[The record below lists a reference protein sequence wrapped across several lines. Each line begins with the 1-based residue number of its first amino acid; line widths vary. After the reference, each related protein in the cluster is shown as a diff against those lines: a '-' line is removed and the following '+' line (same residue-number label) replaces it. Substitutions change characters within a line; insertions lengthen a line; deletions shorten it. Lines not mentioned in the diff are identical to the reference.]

1 MKEKYNIV
9 ISERQAVPRSK
20 RMREAGQSSSSAA
33 VLVSGTGGGGSSCD
47 GHVHTNLPALERIGF
62 DENDDKYLM
71 VRVGSVDDE
80 TGELV
85 VTREKIK
92 SGYADKAH
100 DLDED
105 SPIYE
110 KFIRK
115 DKEDRTD
122 GLLRLL
128 GGTITDNIES
138 QEFLSGVLG
147 TGFLIKRNS
156 VTGKSYAEI
165 DEIYVRLKAV
175 FDTLEIRHSTHVGGQ
190 QILSPAGMTCIRVEE
205 YDTCYRCFMK
215 ADDGSKAIQ
224 NLFAENDQAQCRDI
238 NVKEGIYENVSNQYY
253 WRLVVGV
260 GDDYIDLSKDDCD
273 TGSTVPAAGD
283 NICQLGNRLYKERQN
298 AIVISSYGSDS
309 PSFKQYA
316 GIDSYSLEGRE
327 VTVLSP
333 SGNELSGKLHIQPG
347 STGWQSLDGLPE
359 GIKEAA
365 DSAISG
371 IEFGK
376 NNLLRNS
383 GFTGDYQT
391 ANLNSDTSLDETSE
405 LYSPS
410 LKYWDVVNAVT
421 QESEISMSG
430 KEVVIKSGS
439 MTQVLFYRIISG
451 ESYIFSFYG
460 KGTSVTFSCGGYAET
475 IPLTDEYK
483 RYICRFRTL
492 SAGSILSIHSATGS
506 FCELQL
512 ERGTVPSSWGASMMD
527 NTSELAHYQELEYL
541 ASAIKDGS
549 VDILGGLVLAN
560 ILQLG
565 NYKDGRMHKVT
576 AGISGIYNND
586 DDVFAFGGGT
596 LEQAIST
603 VAKYKD
609 NPSYQ
614 PTDEELNSIAKI
626 VFTHGGRT
634 ILNDVV
640 LRGYIYALGGVF
652 SGKVSIADGK
662 ILLNEDGTGH
672 LADGKLS
679 WDLDGLSVTGA
690 IQTPY
695 REWVIDQSSKYTLD
709 IDKHRYVFVYYRKP
723 IYNKDYISRIN
734 LPDVVEGRNGSEIR
748 IFTSHERFTQDTEP
762 VYIQY
767 GLPIWFPGYNYYKDP
782 PLRTL
787 LLKGK
792 EAVFRC
798 MSFGGAVGW
807 WLQNYNDFTAE
818 ELNPVEFEPW
828 N

>member
-85 VTREKIK
+85 VTHEKIK

-147 TGFLIKRNS
+147 TGFLIKRDS

-238 NVKEGIYENVSNQYY
+238 NVKECIYENVSNQYY

-410 LKYWDVVNAVT
+410 LKYWDVVNAVA
-421 QESEISMSG
+421 QESEISISG

-614 PTDEELNSIAKI
+614 PNDEELGELAKI
-626 VFTHGGRT
+626 VLTHGGRS

-640 LRGYIYALGGVF
+640 MRGYIYGLGGIFKGKVVTGLTGNRIELDPLTNSIKMYNG
-652 SGKVSIADGK
+652 SGKTVFLLSFTEGEHQQITPVLVLNGAVNGEYENTYTK
-662 ILLNEDGTGH
+662 IIG
-672 LADGKLS
+672 S
-679 WDLDGLSVTGA
+679 SVEGSTMYSEEGA
-690 IQTPY
+690 NVDIK
-695 REWVIDQSSKYTLD
+695 WK
-709 IDKHRYVFVYYRKP
+709 IDKNGISFKKNGREISFS
-723 IYNKDYISRIN
+723 ISDWKDNNSQMRIKFDY
-734 LPDVVEGRNGSEIR
+734 LPDASTAQKGELYSENGFIK
-748 IFTSHERFTQDTEP
+748 I
-762 VYIQY
+762 
-767 GLPIWFPGYNYYKDP
+767 K
-782 PLRTL
+782 
-787 LLKGK
+787 
-792 EAVFRC
+792 
-798 MSFGGAVGW
+798 
-807 WLQNYNDFTAE
+807 
-818 ELNPVEFEPW
+818 
-828 N
+828 

>member
-1 MKEKYNIV
+1 MDNNYENIV
-9 ISERQAVPRSK
+9 PWNGANDTGRDVRLKLQRNFAKIVVNFQELDGKFTTVDDLFDLIAQELDKKLSK
-20 RMREAGQSSSSAA
+20 VDSDTAAGLITFLKG
-33 VLVSGTGGGGSSCD
+33 LVSEGLIKAQEG
-47 GHVHTNLPALERIGF
+47 I
-62 DENDDKYLM
+62 
-71 VRVGSVDDE
+71 
-80 TGELV
+80 EL
-85 VTREKIK
+85 
-92 SGYADKAH
+92 GD
-100 DLDED
+100 
-105 SPIYE
+105 
-110 KFIRK
+110 
-115 DKEDRTD
+115 
-122 GLLRLL
+122 
-128 GGTITDNIES
+128 
-138 QEFLSGVLG
+138 FLSGILG
-147 TGFLIKRNS
+147 SGGCFKVNPQN
-156 VTGKSYAEI
+156 GKTYIEA
-165 DEIYVRLKAV
+165 DEIYIRLKAV

-205 YDTCYRCFMK
+205 YDTYYRCFMK
-215 ADDGSKAIQ
+215 ADDGSKAVQ

-238 NVKEGIYENVSNQYY
+238 NVKEGIYDNVSNQYY

-365 DSAISG
+365 DSAIGG

-391 ANLNSDTSLDETSE
+391 ANLNSDTSLDVTSE

-410 LKYWDVVNAVT
+410 LKYWDVVNAVA

-439 MTQVLFYRIISG
+439 MTQALFYRIIPG

-483 RYICRFRTL
+483 RYICRFKTL
-492 SAGSILSIHSATGS
+492 SAGSILSIHSVTGS

-527 NTSELAHYQELEYL
+527 NTSEMAHYQELEYL
-541 ASAIKDGS
+541 TSAIKDGS

-565 NYKDGRMHKVT
+565 NYKDGRMQRVT

-652 SGKVSIADGK
+652 SGKVSIANEK
-662 ILLNEDGTGH
+662 ILLNEDGSGW
-672 LADGKLS
+672 LANKAIMWDKDGKAYG
-679 WDLDGLSVTGA
+679 DLFDKQYAMNTNYVELPTVPKGSIKQIILPYYVLRAILTYEIKFANQSDFIVYKEGTNTRVVTG
-690 IQTPY
+690 
-695 REWVIDQSSKYTLD
+695 D
-709 IDKHRYVFVYYRKP
+709 
-723 IYNKDYISRIN
+723 
-734 LPDVVEGRNGSEIR
+734 
-748 IFTSHERFTQDTEP
+748 TQ
-762 VYIQY
+762 I
-767 GLPIWFPGYNYYKDP
+767 
-782 PLRTL
+782 
-787 LLKGK
+787 
-792 EAVFRC
+792 
-798 MSFGGAVGW
+798 SFGKLGHGIIRLTGICFDADSSNTRWV
-807 WLQNYNDFTAE
+807 AE
-818 ELNPVEFEPW
+818 DINFGLNG
-828 N
+828 

>member
-1 MKEKYNIV
+1 MDNNYENIV
-9 ISERQAVPRSK
+9 PWNGANDTGRDVRLKLQRNFAKIVVNFQELDGKFTTVDDLFDLIAQELDKKLSK
-20 RMREAGQSSSSAA
+20 VDSDTAAGLITFLKG
-33 VLVSGTGGGGSSCD
+33 LVSEGLIKAQEG
-47 GHVHTNLPALERIGF
+47 I
-62 DENDDKYLM
+62 
-71 VRVGSVDDE
+71 
-80 TGELV
+80 EL
-85 VTREKIK
+85 
-92 SGYADKAH
+92 GD
-100 DLDED
+100 
-105 SPIYE
+105 
-110 KFIRK
+110 
-115 DKEDRTD
+115 
-122 GLLRLL
+122 
-128 GGTITDNIES
+128 
-138 QEFLSGVLG
+138 FLSGILG
-147 TGFLIKRNS
+147 SGGCFKVNPQN
-156 VTGKSYAEI
+156 GKTYIEA
-165 DEIYVRLKAV
+165 DEIYIRLKAV

-205 YDTCYRCFMK
+205 YDTYYRCFMK
-215 ADDGSKAIQ
+215 ADDGSKAVQ

-238 NVKEGIYENVSNQYY
+238 NVKEGIYDNVSNQYY

-365 DSAISG
+365 DSAIGG

-391 ANLNSDTSLDETSE
+391 ANLNSDTSLDVTSE

-410 LKYWDVVNAVT
+410 LKYWDVVNAVA

-439 MTQVLFYRIISG
+439 MTQALFYRIIPG

-483 RYICRFRTL
+483 RYICRFKTL
-492 SAGSILSIHSATGS
+492 SAGSILSIHSVTGS

-541 ASAIKDGS
+541 TSAIKDGS

-565 NYKDGRMHKVT
+565 NYKDGRMQRVT

-652 SGKVSIADGK
+652 SGKVSIANEK
-662 ILLNEDGTGH
+662 ILLNEDGSGW
-672 LADGKLS
+672 LANKAIMWDKDGKAYG
-679 WDLDGLSVTGA
+679 DLFDKQYAMNTNYVELPTVPKGSIKQIILPYYVLRAILTYEIKFANQSDFIVYKEGTNTRVVTG
-690 IQTPY
+690 
-695 REWVIDQSSKYTLD
+695 D
-709 IDKHRYVFVYYRKP
+709 
-723 IYNKDYISRIN
+723 
-734 LPDVVEGRNGSEIR
+734 
-748 IFTSHERFTQDTEP
+748 TQ
-762 VYIQY
+762 I
-767 GLPIWFPGYNYYKDP
+767 
-782 PLRTL
+782 
-787 LLKGK
+787 
-792 EAVFRC
+792 
-798 MSFGGAVGW
+798 SFGKLGHGIIRLTGICFDADSSNTRWV
-807 WLQNYNDFTAE
+807 AE
-818 ELNPVEFEPW
+818 DINFCV
-828 N
+828 NG